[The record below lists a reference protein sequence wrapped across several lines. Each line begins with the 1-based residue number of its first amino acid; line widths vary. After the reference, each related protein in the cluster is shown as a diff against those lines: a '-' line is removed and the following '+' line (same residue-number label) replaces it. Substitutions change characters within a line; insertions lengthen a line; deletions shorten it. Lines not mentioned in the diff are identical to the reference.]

1 MVRQPGNHLI
11 SAPDQPEMSHPM
23 AETENGSPFR
33 WKGRTGPFELLL
45 GPEVFQPSST
55 SVALAE
61 ALEVTPQDTVIDVG
75 CGSGVLSF
83 VAARLGAGTVY
94 GCDVSEEAIVAA
106 RHNASRLGLSD
117 VTDFR
122 VGNLLEPV
130 KDVEADVVI
139 GDVSGIPDEIAR
151 MTGWFP
157 GGRGGGP
164 TGSELP
170 TAMLEGVHDVLRPGG
185 RLYLPT
191 GTIQAE
197 DVVLAAARRTFGQ
210 DNLEVVLE
218 RHFPLP
224 DLVGRSEV
232 LTRMMASGLVAI
244 KQRGTRMLW
253 RLRVWCCTHR

>member
-1 MVRQPGNHLI
+1 MT
-11 SAPDQPEMSHPM
+11 
-23 AETENGSPFR
+23 ETADGTPFR
-33 WKGRTGPFELLL
+33 WRGRTGPFELLL
-45 GPEVFQPSST
+45 GEGVFQPSST
-55 SVALAE
+55 SVAVAE
-61 ALEVTPQDTVIDVG
+61 ALEVAPDDTVLDVG
-75 CGSGVLSF
+75 CGSGILSF
-83 VAARLGAGTVY
+83 VAARLGASQVY
-94 GCDVSEEAIVAA
+94 GCDISEEAIVAA
-106 RHNASRLGLSD
+106 RENAGRLGLSD
-117 VTDFR
+117 VTEFR

-130 KDVEADVVI
+130 SDVEADVVI
-139 GDVSGIPDEIAR
+139 GDVSGIPDEIAK

-170 TAMLEGVHDVLRPGG
+170 TAMLQGIRNVLRPGG

-197 DVVLAAARRTFGQ
+197 DVVLAAARRAFGV

-232 LTRMMASGLVAI
+232 FTRMMASGLVAI

-253 RLRVWCCTHR
+253 RLRIWCCTHR